1 VNTDFPSD
9 TEPTNGQWLSVSM
22 AIDAYKRQGRPMDQ
36 STLRRQIGRGL
47 HMTRKP
53 EFGDLQVWVPDDPS
67 VIDVTNETAS
77 RQASARAGAREEA
90 PTQADGGT
98 AQSGMVSVPSDQL
111 IDLAQDAGAVEE
123 LRRQVAELLKEQK
136 LLGDTS
142 VAQRLEQQRA
152 IDAAA
157 AQSDREKLEA
167 AHQVSNAKRDL
178 AALQEATERQIRHER
193 ELHAR
198 DLRAQVTQWQ
208 WIAGL
213 VALVSVGAWFALFIR

>member
-1 VNTDFPSD
+1 
-9 TEPTNGQWLSVSM
+9 M

-47 HMTRKP
+47 HLTRKP

-77 RQASARAGAREEA
+77 RQASARVGVREEA

-178 AALQEATERQIRHER
+178 AALQEATDLQIRHER

>member
-1 VNTDFPSD
+1 
-9 TEPTNGQWLSVSM
+9 
-22 AIDAYKRQGRPMDQ
+22 MDQ

-47 HMTRKP
+47 HLTRKP

-77 RQASARAGAREEA
+77 RQASARVGVREEA

-178 AALQEATERQIRHER
+178 AALQEVTERQIRHER

-213 VALVSVGAWFALFIR
+213 VALVSVGAWFAFFMR

>member
-1 VNTDFPSD
+1 
-9 TEPTNGQWLSVSM
+9 M

-47 HMTRKP
+47 HLTRKP

-77 RQASARAGAREEA
+77 RQASARAGVREEA

-178 AALQEATERQIRHER
+178 AALQEVTERQIRHER

-213 VALVSVGAWFALFIR
+213 VALVSVGAWFAFFMR

>member
-1 VNTDFPSD
+1 
-9 TEPTNGQWLSVSM
+9 M

-47 HMTRKP
+47 HLTRKP

-178 AALQEATERQIRHER
+178 AALQEATDLQIRHER

>member
-1 VNTDFPSD
+1 
-9 TEPTNGQWLSVSM
+9 M

-47 HMTRKP
+47 HLTRKP

-77 RQASARAGAREEA
+77 RQASARAGVREEA

-178 AALQEATERQIRHER
+178 ASLQEVTERQIRHER

-213 VALVSVGAWFALFIR
+213 VALVSVGAWFAFFMR